1 MTPPNKPSARPR
13 SAVEVRGGRVVLA
26 DIFAPDFYP
35 DAFDCGIADPPYGD
49 AIVKAKWDKIDA
61 RTLAANLQRLAGR
74 LATVASDG
82 AHFWMWGG
90 IGKPNER
97 ALYRALIAIED
108 DGRWQCA
115 EQITWR
121 KKRGYGTDWR
131 CLMTREEC
139 LRFVLG
145 NAKKPRV
152 YNVQFTDELRG
163 YAGFNPEHPAKND
176 HKRLTAIWDHASDMG
191 QNKPHECH
199 KPAPLARSQI
209 LATTNPGD
217 RVIEL
222 FAGSGEACLVARE
235 IERPFV
241 AYEGDPDEF
250 EKLVARLS

>member
-1 MTPPNKPSARPR
+1 MMLKSKIVKVP
-13 SAVEVRGGRVVLA
+13 GGTVVLA
-26 DIFAPDFYP
+26 DCLAADFYPGP
-35 DAFDCGIADPPYGD
+35 DAFDCCIADPPYGG
-49 AIVKAKWDKIDA
+49 AIVKSRWDKIDA
-61 RTLAANLQRLAGR
+61 VTLAYHLTTLAGR
-74 LATVASDG
+74 LARSGRAGS
-82 AHFWMWGG
+82 HLWIWGG
-90 IGKPNER
+90 IGTPGQR
-97 ALYRALIAIED
+97 ALYRALIKIEQD
-108 DGRWQCA
+108 TEWQCA

-121 KKRGYGTDWR
+121 KKRAYGTDWR

-152 YNVQFTDELRG
+152 YHAQFTDELRG
-163 YAGFNPEHPAKND
+163 YAGFNPEHPAKNE

-209 LATTNPGD
+209 LSTTNKGD

-235 IERPFV
+235 LERPFY
-241 AYEGDPDEF
+241 AYEGDAEQF
-250 EKLVARLS
+250 ERLIARLK